1 MADNI
6 EKKFSEFVLEKLK
19 AGKGLIA
26 GGPNMDP
33 DYSEFWAEAHPKEKY
48 AMKGSVGWSEGW
60 DESMPVPTL
69 LANWSEE
76 MYHDIGPGWSE
87 ISPMQMAATKIPDP
101 KANMVVTA
109 RWPKE
114 NEGFYREL
122 FKSLKMSN
130 A

>member
-1 MADNI
+1 MAESV
-6 EKKFSEFVLEKLK
+6 EKKFSNFVLEKLK

-33 DYSEFWAEAHPKEKY
+33 DYSEFWAEAHPKTKY
-48 AMKGSVGWSEGW
+48 ALQVDNVDWNEMWAEAI
-60 DESMPVPTL
+60 PNQ

-76 MYHDIGPGWSE
+76 MYHDIGPDWSE
-87 ISPMQMAATKIPDP
+87 ISPLQQAAAKIKDP
-101 KANMVVTA
+101 KANLVVTA

-114 NEGFYREL
+114 NEAFYREL
-122 FKSLKMSN
+122 FKSLKMPQ